1 VQSACGFAETA
12 TGPFYCPGDHKV
24 YLDLDFFRE
33 LSQRFQAP
41 GDFAEAYVIA
51 HEVGHHVQT
60 LLGIMDKVDSLRS
73 RLSEADANHLSVMV
87 ELQADCFAGVWAYHA
102 DKERQILET
111 GDVDEGLAA
120 AAAVGDD
127 RLQRQAQGY
136 VVPESFTHG
145 SSEQRM
151 RWFQRGFQSGAI
163 EDCDTFNTDQ
173 L

>member
-1 VQSACGFAETA
+1 NGDGA
-12 TGPFYCPGDHKV
+12 FYCPGDHKV

-33 LSQRFQAP
+33 LSRRFQAP
-41 GDFAEAYVIA
+41 GDFAQAYVIA

-73 RLSEADANHLSVMV
+73 RLSEADANHLSVMT
-87 ELQADCFAGVWAYHA
+87 ELQADCLAGVWAFHA
-102 DKERQILET
+102 NKERQILEA

-151 RWFQRGFQSGAI
+151 RWFKQGLQSGQI
-163 EDCDTFNTDQ
+163 TD
-173 L
+173 